1 MKTRPTDPFGG
12 TNLQQFAERLIVQRS
27 WGRVHGLHVEL
38 LSDRLVVHGR
48 TSTYYAKQLAL
59 EGAMEALASTDVSA
73 VELDIQ
79 VGDGS
84 PRVSQ
89 ANKGL
94 WASA

>member
-1 MKTRPTDPFGG
+1 MRTQPTDPFGD
-12 TNLQQFAERLIVQRS
+12 TNFQQVAERLIVQRT
-27 WGRVHGLHVEL
+27 WGRVHGLQVEV

-59 EGAMEALASTDVSA
+59 EGAMEALGSTDASA

-89 ANKGL
+89 PNKGL
-94 WASA
+94 WARA